1 MEFMNAFVSA
11 EFNNMRTFLQNISV
25 KLLTYDIPG
34 LYFKSTTAMDMNLW
48 SLHVCVTFI
57 RIFYAVTT
65 VQQYWKYNYIASE
78 VI

>member
-34 LYFKSTTAMDMNLW
+34 LYFN
-48 SLHVCVTFI
+48 
-57 RIFYAVTT
+57 
-65 VQQYWKYNYIASE
+65 
-78 VI
+78 VINR